1 LALNEGTAT
10 QPKFKSPVDLK
21 VEDSENPL
29 LVPSGWEIDFGYGRG
44 NYGGFIT
51 VVKNDSAEQ
60 GTSTSEQPPEGKSY
74 LEAGYLKMDY
84 KSMPAPALPDPNED
98 DPKLIRSPNI
108 FRFYQDLTT
117 QLKVGKTYILSFKV
131 KGANMT
137 NGIASVIYGAGKA
150 LGSGEIISRGDRGDV
165 KRDIR
170 NVNETKSET
179 VTYTG
184 GSKWVE
190 VKKEFTV
197 KFDNKDMSD
206 VPETQKV
213 LLRFIFQLTP
223 GSGIAQF
230 DDLKLIEK

>member
-1 LALNEGTAT
+1 
-10 QPKFKSPVDLK
+10 
-21 VEDSENPL
+21 L

-51 VVKNDSAEQ
+51 VVKNDSAEP
-60 GTSTSEQPPEGKSY
+60 GTSTSEQPPEGNSY

-84 KSMPAPALPDPNED
+84 KSMPAPTLPDPNED

-179 VTYTG
+179 VTYAG